1 MTRAADREAGST
13 LIEVLV
19 AVVIMGLAF
28 VVIVGGIG
36 TAIIGSDLQQ
46 QQASMDAALR
56 SAAEQMSYMACPPS
70 GEPDYGG
77 QLSGFVA
84 QGVALSVT
92 EVSYWEKNPDP
103 ALDAFVAGPPCLE
116 GLHLLRLTA
125 SSTSGRATSP
135 ETLDVV
141 KRRP

>member
-1 MTRAADREAGST
+1 MDREAGAT

-36 TAIIGSDLQQ
+36 TAILGSDLQQ
-46 QQASMDAALR
+46 QRASIDAALR
-56 SAAEQMSYMACPPS
+56 SAAEQMSYVACPPT
-70 GEPDYGG
+70 GEPDYQG
-77 QLSGFVA
+77 QLAAVTA
-84 QGVALSVT
+84 DGVELSVT
-92 EVSYWEKNPDP
+92 QVSYWNGT
-103 ALDAFVAGPPCLE
+103 AFVASATCLPTS
-116 GLHLLRLTA
+116 LHLIGLRA
-125 SSTSGRATSP
+125 SSTSGRASSP